1 MMGAVQSVKEGGR
14 GRRNARLVIYIIYM
28 YCTVLYCIVLYCTV
42 LYFTVLY
49 CTVQVRLGPW
59 VRLRRPGETWEE
71 YNDYKYYQE
80 RGAALL
86 LQEGTQEVLYCTV
99 LYCTVLY
106 CTVL

>member
-1 MMGAVQSVKEGGR
+1 M
-14 GRRNARLVIYIIYM
+14 
-28 YCTVLYCIVLYCTV
+28 YCIVLYC
-42 LYFTVLY
+42 TVLY

-59 VRLRRPGETWEE
+59 DHLRRPGEKVED
-71 YNDYKYYQE
+71 YMDYKYYVE